1 MCANCDCTHQH
12 SQDHLPHADY
22 VVKPVLE
29 VDVFQDIL
37 EENDKTA
44 FDIRQQL
51 TEHKTLCMNLMSSPG
66 SGKTRLLEESARHL
80 GADRMAVIEGDMETE
95 NDADR
100 IRAQGVP
107 AFQISTG
114 MACHLNAALIAH
126 GLKNLQWQ
134 QADFL
139 FIENV
144 GNLICPAN
152 FDLGQHCNVVL
163 LSVTEGADKAEKY
176 PAMFRAAD
184 CVLITKSDFLPMIDE
199 FDLQEATQTI
209 HEVNPDVKII
219 TLSSKTGDGFNDWLN
234 WLSAHLTS
242 KIKKTS
248 NR

>member
-1 MCANCDCTHQH
+1 MCTSCDCTHRH
-12 SQDHLPHADY
+12 SHDHLPHADH
-22 VVKPVLE
+22 VVRPVLE
-29 VDVFQDIL
+29 VDVFEDIL
-37 EENDKTA
+37 AENDKTA
-44 FDIRQQL
+44 LDIRQRL
-51 TEHKTLCMNLMSSPG
+51 TENGTLGLNLMSSPG
-66 SGKTRLLEESARHL
+66 SGKTRLLEESARQL
-80 GADRMAVIEGDMETE
+80 GAHRMAVIEGDIETE

-114 MACHLNAALIAH
+114 MACHLDAEMIVH
-126 GLKNLQWQ
+126 GLEHLQWQ

-199 FDLQEATQTI
+199 FDLQEASKTI
-209 HEVNPDVKII
+209 HKVNPGVKII
-219 TLSSKTGDGFNDWLN
+219 TLSSKTGEGFKDWLN
-234 WLSAHLTS
+234 WLFAHFTS
-242 KIKKTS
+242 KTNKTS

>member
-1 MCANCDCTHQH
+1 MCTNCDCTHQH
-12 SQDHLPHADY
+12 NHDHPAHADHTI
-22 VVKPVLE
+22 KPVLE
-29 VDVFQDIL
+29 VEVLDDIL
-37 EENDKTA
+37 AENDKTA
-44 FDIRQQL
+44 FDIRRRL
-51 TEHKTLCMNLMSSPG
+51 NRNGTLAINLMSSPG
-66 SGKTRLLEESARHL
+66 SGKTRLLEESTRHL
-80 GADRMAVIEGDMETE
+80 GAKRMAVIEGDIETE

-114 MACHLNAALIAH
+114 MACHLDASMIER
-126 GLKNLQWQ
+126 GLEHFQWQ

-199 FDLQEATQTI
+199 FDLQEAIKTI
-209 HEVNPDVKII
+209 HKVNPGVKII
-219 TLSSKTGDGFNDWLN
+219 TLSSKTGDGFNNWLN
-234 WLSAHLTS
+234 WISAQLAG
-242 KIKKTS
+242 KINKTGD
-248 NR
+248 R